1 MIISPTD
8 LKKMIDAA
16 LEKGHSVDL
25 DLETGKLLIHAKGP
39 SVQNTTLS
47 DYDLINMRR
56 KK

>member
-25 DLETGKLLIHAKGP
+25 DLETGKLLIHAKEP
-39 SVQNTTLS
+39 SVQDTTLS
-47 DYDLINMRR
+47 DYDLINMKR